1 MTIVDKVISAVTPMA
16 SDEARAEAHAKARAA
31 SKGRDWLGALLD
43 HHEQIEAAF
52 DAVRMSTNAAER
64 KQAQKALASLL
75 TAHSVAEENVLY
87 PALAQADEKRHAT
100 MAYTEQ
106 SAAKLQLGLL
116 DYLPPMSQEYEDKL
130 EHLRGAVL
138 QHVYQEESTW
148 FLELRDKAPDQ
159 ALLTQR
165 YMEEFERYYAGEGD
179 DLEDE
184 AATGVPAA
192 GRPGVRPSPPL

>member
-1 MTIVDKVISAVTPMA
+1 MSIFDKVVAAVTPMA

-52 DAVRMSTNAAER
+52 DAVRTSTDANTRRE
-64 KQAQKALASLL
+64 AQRALALLL

-87 PALAQADEKRHAT
+87 PALAQVDETHHAT

-106 SAAKLQLGLL
+106 SAAKMQLGLL
-116 DYLPPMSQEYEDKL
+116 EYLPPMSQEYMDKF

-148 FLELRDKAPDQ
+148 FIELKDKAEDPTF
-159 ALLTQR
+159 LTQR
-165 YMEEFERYYAGEGD
+165 YLEEFSRHYD
-179 DLEDE
+179 QDE
-184 AATGVPAA
+184 SNAPMNGGSLSGFSG
-192 GRPGVRPSPPL
+192 GRPSASI